1 MCVESAAKVY
11 ERLLL
16 RTPEKDILDFETI
29 AILAKDADGIVDENQ
44 VKELIKIFR
53 PDRDGKLTL
62 VEFVKSIDNVYKGE
76 QNCLLL
82 IRVEF
87 AEYYL
92 T

>member
-1 MCVESAAKVY
+1 MCVESATKVY

-29 AILAKDADGIVDENQ
+29 AILAKDADGFVDENQ

-62 VEFVKSIDNVYKGE
+62 VEFVKSVDNVYKGE
-76 QNCLLL
+76 QK
-82 IRVEF
+82 
-87 AEYYL
+87 
-92 T
+92 